1 MKLAPMGPT
10 ALARELARRL
20 EAAGDPARVPGAQ
33 AYMKTS
39 DPFFGTGAEAM
50 RAVVKELAR
59 EHPPADPAA
68 YRAQIAALWALPQR
82 EARYAAVDWGRR
94 FPALRTL
101 EALPLF
107 ERMIREGAWW
117 DTVDEIARFHV
128 GALLLEHRPVLEP
141 VMEAWVRD
149 PCLWI
154 RRSALLAHQKHRERT
169 DEAQLFDH
177 CLRLAPEKGF
187 FIRKA
192 IGWALREYGKARPE
206 RVKAFVAAHR
216 DAFSG
221 LSAREALKRL
231 DPRS

>member
-1 MKLAPMGPT
+1 MDPA

-20 EAAGDPARVPGAQ
+20 EAAGDPARIAGAQ
-33 AYMKTS
+33 AYMKTP
-39 DPFFGTGAEAM
+39 DPFFGVGAVAM

-59 EHPPADPAA
+59 AHPPVDAA
-68 YRAQIAALWALPQR
+68 ACRAQIAAFWALPQR

-128 GALLLEHRPVLEP
+128 GALLLEHRAAMKPVL
-141 VMEAWVRD
+141 EAWVRD

-177 CLRLAPEKGF
+177 CLRLAPEKAF

-192 IGWALREYGKARPE
+192 IGWALREHGKARPKQ
-206 RVKAFVAAHR
+206 VLDFVDAHR
-216 DAFSG
+216 DRFSG
-221 LSAREALKRL
+221 LTVREALKRL
-231 DPRS
+231 VPGA

>member
-1 MKLAPMGPT
+1 MTPE

-20 EAAGDPARVPGAQ
+20 EAAGDSARIPGAQ

-39 DPFFGTGAEAM
+39 DPFFGVGADAM
-50 RAVVKELAR
+50 RAVVKGLAG
-59 EHPPADPAA
+59 EHPPVDAAA
-68 YRAQIAALWALPQR
+68 YRAQIGALWALRVR

-128 GALLLEHRPVLEP
+128 GALLLAHRAVMRPVL
-141 VMEAWVRD
+141 EAWVRD

-154 RRSALLAHQKHRERT
+154 RRAALVAHQKHRERT

-177 CLRLAPEKGF
+177 CLRLAPEKDF

-206 RVKAFVAAHR
+206 RVLAFVEAHR
-216 DAFSG
+216 GRFSG
-221 LSAREALKRL
+221 LTAREALKRL
-231 DPRS
+231 KPGA